1 MALAVVVLRVR
12 GEADEQARVA
22 RFVHEGNHTRKNL
35 QPEIAIAVPG
45 ATFDFK
51 GRAVGVRRESAPRI
65 EGVVGVAH
73 GAQEM
78 RFIEMHAV
86 RCVHI
91 GIRADERGFRVEDQ
105 SIEIEDEGANH
116 GSREPAPTPAW
127 ARAFFVSQGPESR
140 FERCG
145 MRERFEVDA
154 RKPNGFRY
162 AGIIEFGVEPLRG
175 RPLARCTAR
184 MPKKTRSS
192 TVYFASEL
200 FTLKHLIGNAYLAEA
215 IYEKSHGRYLCE
227 LPQDFEPRGS
237 TPRAIRDQDIRA
249 LVACDLAIFNFDG
262 SELDSGTVI
271 EFMFAKFADIPSVI
285 LRSDLRAAGDSTDP
299 WNLMASFYPR
309 TVNVVVPSLLS
320 YKAILKRRH
329 RRLEEVIRLAG
340 QHSSADAQTM
350 CDEIAGL
357 CVRALDRVREMEPVM
372 PKHLREEVYNW
383 IALMPGLR
391 GKEKALRKEFE
402 RYLERK
408 VERDLL

>member
-1 MALAVVVLRVR
+1 M
-12 GEADEQARVA
+12 
-22 RFVHEGNHTRKNL
+22 K
-35 QPEIAIAVPG
+35 
-45 ATFDFK
+45 
-51 GRAVGVRRESAPRI
+51 
-65 EGVVGVAH
+65 
-73 GAQEM
+73 
-78 RFIEMHAV
+78 
-86 RCVHI
+86 
-91 GIRADERGFRVEDQ
+91 
-105 SIEIEDEGANH
+105 
-116 GSREPAPTPAW
+116 
-127 ARAFFVSQGPESR
+127 
-140 FERCG
+140 
-145 MRERFEVDA
+145 
-154 RKPNGFRY
+154 
-162 AGIIEFGVEPLRG
+162 
-175 RPLARCTAR
+175 
-184 MPKKTRSS
+184 KKTRSS
-192 TVYFASEL
+192 TVYFGSEL

-237 TPRAIRDQDIRA
+237 TPRAVRDQDLRA
-249 LVACDLAIFNFDG
+249 LVACDLALFNFDG
-262 SELDSGTVI
+262 SELDSGTVV

-285 LRSDLRAAGDSTDP
+285 LRSDLRAAGDSSDP

-350 CDEIAGL
+350 CDEIAAQ

-383 IALMPGLR
+383 LALLPGLR